1 MGTSFEVRPAA
12 LKDFAGDLDV
22 IDAAS
27 DQAVGYCAH
36 TRPDA
41 SGGSAFVRLLNSTA
55 EVQPTAERFFEH
67 LARICGASAD
77 ELVQVARHY
86 ERSDHDAAERADH
99 VHGRVASAPT
109 GSRAR

>member
-1 MGTSFEVRPAA
+1 MSFEVRPELLKAFAHA
-12 LKDFAGDLDV
+12 LDRV
-22 IDAAS
+22 DAAAG
-27 DQAVGYCAH
+27 QAVGYCAH

-67 LARICGASAD
+67 LARISGASAD

-86 ERSDHDAAERADH
+86 ERTDHDAAERADRLH
-99 VHGRVASAPT
+99 RTVQDAPSGT
-109 GSRAR
+109 RSGPR